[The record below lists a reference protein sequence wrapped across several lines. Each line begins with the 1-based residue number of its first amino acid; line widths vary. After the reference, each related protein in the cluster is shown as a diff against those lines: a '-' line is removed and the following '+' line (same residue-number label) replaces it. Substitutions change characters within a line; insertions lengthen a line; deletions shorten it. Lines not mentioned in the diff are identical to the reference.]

1 MTKGKGSNQ
10 SGRKR
15 RFASRHIQDA
25 ECFRIPENP
34 KIFVSVAIENHFL
47 QNESQ
52 NSETSLPLRGETA
65 YSPELV
71 EGDEAIRH
79 RSVVLSPVFNGTN
92 VLHRKVNKN
101 NYSFLRPG

>member
-1 MTKGKGSNQ
+1 LRSKSTGSNN
-10 SGRKR
+10 SGLKR
-15 RFASRHIQDA
+15 RIASRHFRNA
-25 ECFRIPENP
+25 ECFRIPKNL

-71 EGDEAIRH
+71 EGDEAIQ
-79 RSVVLSPVFNGTN
+79 SD
-92 VLHRKVNKN
+92 
-101 NYSFLRPG
+101 